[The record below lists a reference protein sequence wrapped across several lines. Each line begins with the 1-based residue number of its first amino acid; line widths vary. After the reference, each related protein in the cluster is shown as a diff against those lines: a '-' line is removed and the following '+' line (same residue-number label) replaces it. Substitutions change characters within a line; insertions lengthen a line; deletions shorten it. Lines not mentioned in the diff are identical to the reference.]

1 MKLIMSDFRNSMNI
15 ATLDATMRITY
26 INEITDDLVDKIIG
40 IWKKQGNRR
49 IEL

>member
-1 MKLIMSDFRNSMNI
+1 MNI
-15 ATLDATMRITY
+15 ATLNATMRITY